1 MLYIVCIF
9 NNNAR
14 RPDLVVVDKHL
25 GNVMLIDVAI
35 PSDLNV
41 ADKEAEKINKYQ
53 DLRIEL
59 EWLWKMRTSMVPV
72 INGALGCVSHNFSK
86 HLSSLSMPTVDKF
99 VLQNLLYLHGSVKI
113 MRHVLQLSES
123 GLVPELD

>member
-1 MLYIVCIF
+1 VCIF

-59 EWLWKMRTSMVPV
+59 ER
-72 INGALGCVSHNFSK
+72 
-86 HLSSLSMPTVDKF
+86 
-99 VLQNLLYLHGSVKI
+99 
-113 MRHVLQLSES
+113 
-123 GLVPELD
+123 

>member
-1 MLYIVCIF
+1 M
-9 NNNAR
+9 
-14 RPDLVVVDKHL
+14 VDKHL

-35 PSDLNV
+35 PSDFTVVN
-41 ADKEAEKINKYQ
+41 KEAEKINKYQ

-59 EWLWKMRTSMVPV
+59 EQLWKMRTSVVSV
-72 INGALGCVSHNFSK
+72 IIGALGYVSHNFTK

-99 VLQNLLYLHGSVKI
+99 VLQKSALLGSVKI
-113 MRHVLQLSES
+113 MRRVLQLSGS